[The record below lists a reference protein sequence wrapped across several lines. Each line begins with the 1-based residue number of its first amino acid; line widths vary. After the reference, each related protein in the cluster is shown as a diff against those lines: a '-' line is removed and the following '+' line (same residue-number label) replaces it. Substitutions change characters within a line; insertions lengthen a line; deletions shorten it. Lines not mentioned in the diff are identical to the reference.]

1 MNMKRPRLDDTL
13 SFVLVVT
20 FVLLAVGLQVSVQAG
35 YVLDRG
41 SVQAHADQREK
52 AIRLAEAA
60 SAAAQPNGVRVAMRH
75 P

>member
-1 MNMKRPRLDDTL
+1 MNMKRPHLDDTL

-41 SVQAHADQREK
+41 SVQAHADQKEK
-52 AIRLAEAA
+52 AIRLADAA
-60 SAAAQPNGVRVAMRH
+60 SAAAKANGVRVAMRR